1 MTKLRKG
8 LLIAFEGIDG
18 AGKSTQA
25 KLLYERL
32 KKAGF
37 KAVFS
42 KEPTEG
48 EWGQKLK
55 KLIEKGRNV
64 TPQEELEW
72 FIKDRQQHVEKT
84 IIPGLNEKKII
95 ILDRYYFS
103 TIAYQGALGFDPG
116 EIERKNLEFA
126 PQPDLLFLI
135 EITPHLGLRRI
146 IEDREK
152 EADHFEK
159 EGYLLQVNK
168 NFNELKKP
176 FLHRLPGEEKIQ
188 RLSDRTWNIAARY
201 LKEHHLIENRVKSF

>member
-1 MTKLRKG
+1 MTNLRKG
-8 LLIAFEGIDG
+8 LLIVFEGIDG

-37 KAVFS
+37 KAVLS

-55 KLIEKGRNV
+55 KLIEKGRRSI

-72 FIKDRQQHVEKT
+72 FTKDRQQHVEKT
-84 IIPGLNEKKII
+84 ITPGLNEKKII

-103 TIAYQGALGFDPG
+103 TIAYQGALGFDPE
-116 EIERKNLEFA
+116 EIERRNLEFA

-146 IEDREK
+146 IENRGK
-152 EADHFEK
+152 EADHFEG
-159 EGYLLQVNK
+159 EACLLKANK
-168 NFNELKKP
+168 IFNELNKP
-176 FLHRLPGEEKIQ
+176 FLHRLSGEETIQ
-188 RLSDRTWNIAARY
+188 RLSDRIWNITTRH
-201 LKEHHLIENRVKSF
+201 LKEQNLIKK